1 MVARIVNAAA
11 HVFAEMGYAA
21 GTTNAIALEAGVS
34 IGSLYSYFPDKDA
47 ILAEL
52 VQRHIDDGIREI
64 SSRLAQPGPPAATLA
79 GRTRPFVEAT
89 VVVHL
94 DNPSLHRVIFE
105 EAPRSPEVLTALR
118 DFERD
123 TVHAVE
129 LLLAEDPDVRVTD
142 IPLAA
147 YMTVTTIESVTHRYI
162 SSHPE
167 DIDATALIDQITL
180 MVVRYLESDGRL
192 SPGN

>member
-105 EAPRSPEVLTALR
+105 EAPRSAGGPHCTTRLR
-118 DFERD
+118 ARHR
-123 TVHAVE
+123 HAVE

-142 IPLAA
+142 IPSRP
-147 YMTVTTIESVTHRYI
+147 T
-162 SSHPE
+162 
-167 DIDATALIDQITL
+167 
-180 MVVRYLESDGRL
+180 
-192 SPGN
+192 